1 MNNERKNIDNLFRDV
16 LFDYQEPL
24 SPKAWNKV
32 KHKLH
37 AIKQKRQR
45 RIVGALAAA
54 VLLLITF
61 FGGYYMAKYRYM
73 PQSFKATNQTNKNS
87 QSYDIA
93 TDSTRHIPQKNSN
106 PIKKTLQFER
116 NQKQGDKKYNLQ
128 KDKLITE
135 TLPKNN
141 SGRILVTDEKPRQQ
155 TKIQTN
161 LPLLPTADSL
171 LTGYSQTGIVTK
183 PHKLDKSP
191 ALHPVSGRIKTRMS
205 TFLQIDSTKAS
216 QIKSETNIIVPCERR
231 MTIGFKFSPMYN
243 YRRTM
248 DNHSEASVDVGSHA
262 YAEAL
267 SDKAFYDMVERSMVT
282 YSFGISFE
290 YIMNRRLTLETGLR
304 YSRIGLETHNVYI
317 ITRTS
322 KNESSIFTSLGNI
335 ITAPYFDGK
344 PPYNTPRFAAPG
356 YPTYFD
362 LIQYFD
368 YIEVPVLVKGSII
381 RKKPLHF
388 YLFGGISLSRLVGNQ
403 SYLMDNEAQISIG
416 QTNDIKKDNYRA
428 IGGIG
433 AEYKFHEAFSIYIE
447 PVVNY
452 SLTPVNINSSV
463 FSYPYSFGAYTGI
476 KYSF

>member
-16 LFDYQEPL
+16 LYDYEESL
-24 SPKAWNKV
+24 SPKAWNEI
-32 KHKLH
+32 KHKLN
-37 AIKQKRQR
+37 AIKQKRHKR
-45 RIVGALAAA
+45 FIYTLAAA
-54 VLLLITF
+54 LLLLITF
-61 FGGYYMAKYRYM
+61 FGGYYIAKFRYM
-73 PQSFKATNQTNKNS
+73 PDSFKETNEIHENPKGVGIKTDNNRHKVPDNRNEMHQPYNNKSIERKQTNKE
-87 QSYDIA
+87 
-93 TDSTRHIPQKNSN
+93 
-106 PIKKTLQFER
+106 KKD
-116 NQKQGDKKYNLQ
+116 NKKSV
-128 KDKLITE
+128 I
-135 TLPKNN
+135 NN
-141 SGRILVTDEKPRQQ
+141 SGKLLVTNEKKINQ
-155 TKIQTN
+155 TKNQTN

-171 LTGYSQTGIVTK
+171 LTGYSDSGIVTK
-183 PHKLDKSP
+183 THQSDKS
-191 ALHPVSGRIKTRMS
+191 LVMNPVPGNVKTCMN

-216 QIKSETNIIVPCERR
+216 QKKCEPNVLIPQERR
-231 MTIGFKFSPMYN
+231 MSIGFKFSPMYN
-243 YRRTM
+243 YRRTI
-248 DNHSEASVDVGSHA
+248 DNHSEVSVDIGNHA
-262 YAEAL
+262 YNEAL

-290 YIMNRRLTLETGLR
+290 YIMNQRITLETGLR

-344 PPYNTPRFAAPG
+344 PPYNAPRFAAPG

-368 YIEVPVLVKGSII
+368 YIEAPVVVKGSVI

-388 YLFGGISLSRLVGNQ
+388 YLFGGFSIGRLIRNQ
-403 SYLMDNEAQISIG
+403 AYLMDDASQISIG
-416 QTNDIKKDNYRA
+416 QTNDIQTENYRA

-433 AEYKFHEAFSIYIE
+433 AEYKFHEAFSMYIE
-447 PVVNY
+447 PVMSY

-463 FSYPYSFGAYTGI
+463 FSYPYAFGAYTGI